1 MLSLLVK
8 TFTNT
13 LNIMSKIFTISA
25 ASLISKT
32 QDLTTDLLY
41 LGYFFFNSFYDTLVI
56 VDVERFGNS
65 EQIQV
70 VFNELIKPGRH
81 YCRGPYE
88 YELGVREKDK
98 EKLDVIHGLVKPNHQ
113 LTIVIRKIGQS
124 QLGVYKHIA
133 ADVRYM
139 PKNVSTPFPSKDY
152 EVYNEDL
159 DDDFKM
165 KNRLSYIVIYGRYHD
180 NRDLKTLAN
189 EFENCFLPTVFTM
202 GGEDGNLEEARL
214 DEYFAYLCSM
224 GSKLK
229 NGVVRFSPTR
239 KINPS
244 PLFMELTA
252 EAIKS
257 GLSESG
263 VVQPVKLEIPSNGV
277 AIMRFGVK
285 FGYDDIGFPEEIT
298 LAVQEAFCT
307 DSETEEGTTHIE
319 KSFYLVSQD

>member
-1 MLSLLVK
+1 
-8 TFTNT
+8 
-13 LNIMSKIFTISA
+13 MSNIFTISA
-25 ASLISKT
+25 AKLLSSSKVLK
-32 QDLTTDLLY
+32 DDLLY

-56 VDVERFGNS
+56 VDIERFGNS

-81 YCRGPYE
+81 YCRGRYD

-159 DDDFKM
+159 DEDFKM
-165 KNRLSYIVIYGRYHD
+165 ESRLSYIVIYGRYHD
-180 NRDLKTLAN
+180 NRDLKTLTN
-189 EFENCFLPTVFTM
+189 EFDTCFLPAVFTM
-202 GGEDGNLEEARL
+202 GGIEGSLEEARL
-214 DEYFAYLCSM
+214 DEYFGYLCYM

-229 NGVVRFSPTR
+229 NGVVRFSSIR

-244 PLFMELTA
+244 ALFMEFSA
-252 EAIKS
+252 EALKA
-257 GLSESG
+257 GLRETG
-263 VVQPVKLEIPSNGV
+263 VVQPTKLEIPSNGV
-277 AIMRFGVK
+277 AITRFGVK
-285 FGYDDIGFPEEIT
+285 FSYDEIGFPEEIT
-298 LAVQEAFCT
+298 LAVQEAFIAGSVT
-307 DSETEEGTTHIE
+307 KAGTTYTE